1 MTTFER
7 IKKLAKERSKSLRQV
22 TFDLGFGENY
32 LYSLKNG
39 KRPGTETLEKL
50 ADYFHVSVDYLLGRE
65 KEDNTDKDIDKAL
78 DEAMSYNGKPLTQH
92 DREVMK
98 QLLKAYLE
106 NK

>member
-1 MTTFER
+1 M
-7 IKKLAKERSKSLRQV
+7 
-22 TFDLGFGENY
+22 
-32 LYSLKNG
+32 
-39 KRPGTETLEKL
+39 
-50 ADYFHVSVDYLLGRE
+50 DYLLGRE